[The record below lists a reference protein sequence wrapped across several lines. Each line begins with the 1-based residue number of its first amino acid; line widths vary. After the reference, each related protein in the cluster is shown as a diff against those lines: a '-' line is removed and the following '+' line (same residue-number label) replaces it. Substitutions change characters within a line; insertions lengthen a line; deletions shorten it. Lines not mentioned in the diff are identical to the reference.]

1 MEKISP
7 VAYGSFAFLPFFPS
21 IKLALFWPMIDE
33 NISDQLPKFQKTA
46 CKHIGM
52 SFLKK
57 YRYVFQVAKEVPVC
71 HIPAHTVDTVPL

>member
-1 MEKISP
+1 
-7 VAYGSFAFLPFFPS
+7 
-21 IKLALFWPMIDE
+21 MIDE